1 MRISTQ
7 GAAISY
13 IPKWGL
19 VNAIKYSF
27 ETQGN
32 SFLKHR
38 VTEARREGERGKG
51 RVGKGRV
58 GFRLE
63 LAGSANSAPPCFKSP
78 RKKAIVL

>member
-27 ETQGN
+27 
-32 SFLKHR
+32 LKHR
-38 VTEARREGERGKG
+38 VTEAQRRGKREGGRGKGKGTRREGTR
-51 RVGKGRV
+51 R
-58 GFRLE
+58 F
-63 LAGSANSAPPCFKSP
+63 
-78 RKKAIVL
+78 

>member
-13 IPKWGL
+13 IQKWWL

-27 ETQGN
+27 ETQR
-32 SFLKHR
+32 HR
-38 VTEARREGERGKG
+38 GTEKREEGRGKD
-51 RVGKGRV
+51 RVGEGRV

-63 LAGSANSAPPCFKSP
+63 LAGSVNSVPPCFQSP
-78 RKKAIVL
+78 RMRSWSVTLS